1 MLKKYRFGLFL
12 ILMVFVLSSIT
23 WAANEKLFDLNFK
36 NADLKDLLNALA
48 AQGGVHFIYNEQESE
63 ISGIIT
69 IHLSK
74 MSFGEALSIIAKSNN
89 LVYTKE
95 KDNRVYHISQ
105 LDTSVLKVEYDQG
118 ALSVLSN
125 NARVAKLFE
134 QISQKSGV
142 SYVVDPELKKE
153 RISIF
158 FEKAPL
164 QDGIKTI
171 LLQANYDIQPV
182 GNITYIRR
190 GQSKLQF
197 RVEYENNQLTVDAK
211 DIPLNVLAK
220 DITEKS
226 GTTIISDQNANPNIT
241 IFFKNLSVSEGMNVI
256 CDTFNLQLSR
266 EGSVLRISRKSNNAR
281 IRYQDKLL
289 SADFDGVDVSE
300 ITNEISRVTGVTI
313 TLARDV
319 RGMIS
324 SHFKNLSLEKA
335 LSTIYE
341 PQGWSVE
348 RLSKNYRVFVN
359 TNAAQNIHVNYNADS
374 QLFDLEVQ
382 YAQLTPVLSEM
393 ARKADLNMVVMSS
406 VNWSLSNIRLREQT
420 IDQMLGYLLKG
431 TVFTYRLIDGTYV
444 IGDGMFPRPE
454 TSDFSAVKVYPIRY
468 IKADQLLNSLPP
480 IFPRQNFVIIQD
492 KNSIIVTAPQNIHAL
507 FSKYLDQVDI
517 EAVENKTE
525 VIRIKYMK
533 AEDVMKYIPA
543 SIPKNDIIV
552 VKEMNAITVTGPINL
567 VSQVKQYIDR
577 IDQPNPMIVFDVL
590 VVKIDNNNSL
600 EFGIKGSI
608 PTGSGSSL
616 LFDMIKGTVTPGS
629 ETTSTLDSIN
639 MMIRNG
645 KGKVLQNP
653 TITTLNGYPATFS
666 VTSSHT
672 TKIPTS
678 TTKNTTDNTETQ
690 TYTTKTSDSGL
701 SITITPWVS
710 VYDIITME
718 IKPTIN
724 EYSASDDPA
733 LPDTAKNETNT
744 TIRVKNKETIIISGL
759 RSSRKEKTINKVP
772 ILGSIPLLG
781 LLFRNTSTKDIQQ
794 EFVIIITPTLVYD
807 ELSKI
812 DADQRINNQYSEKI
826 LDELQNQKDK
836 GTNKKSDTKKTDNKK
851 DDKTKNT
858 ENKNQT
864 DAIDNKKDT
873 IDASKET
880 DGNKK

>member
-1 MLKKYRFGLFL
+1 MIKTCRFWLFL
-12 ILMVFVLSSIT
+12 ILLVFVMSSVT
-23 WAANEKLFDLNFK
+23 WAATEKLFNLNFK

-48 AQGGVHFIYNEQESE
+48 AEGGVHFIYDEQENE
-63 ISGIIT
+63 INGIVT

-74 MSFGEALSIIAKSNN
+74 VKFSEALSIIAKSNN

-105 LDTSVLKVEYDQG
+105 LDTSVLKVEFDQG

-134 QISQKSGV
+134 QISLKSGV

-153 RISIF
+153 RISIL
-158 FEKAPL
+158 FEKVPL
-164 QDGIKTI
+164 EDGIKTI
-171 LLQANYDIQPV
+171 LLQANYEAQPI

-190 GQSKLQF
+190 GQSKLKF
-197 RVEYENNQLTVDAK
+197 RAEYQNDLLTIDAK

-220 DITEKS
+220 EITEKS
-226 GTTIISDQNANPNIT
+226 GITIITDQNANPNVT

-256 CDTFNLQLSR
+256 CDTYNLQLSR
-266 EGSVLRISRKSNNAR
+266 EGSVMRISRKSNNAR
-281 IRYQDKLL
+281 IRYHDRLL
-289 SADFDGVDVSE
+289 SADFDGVDVNE

-324 SHFKNLSLEKA
+324 SHFKNLPLDKA

-359 TNAAQNIHVNYNADS
+359 TNANQNIHVNYNAES
-374 QLFDLEVQ
+374 KLFDLEVQ

-406 VNWSLSNIRLREQT
+406 VNWSLSNIRLRDQT
-420 IDQMLGYLLKG
+420 IDQILNYLLKG
-431 TVFTYRLIDGTYV
+431 TVFTYSFTDGTYV

-454 TSDFSAVKVYPIRY
+454 TSDFSAVKIYPIKY

-492 KNSIIVTAPQNIHAL
+492 KNSIIVTAPVKIHTL

-517 EAVENKTE
+517 EAIENRTE

-543 SIPKNDIIV
+543 SIPKNDVVV
-552 VKEMNAITVTGPINL
+552 VKEMNAITVTGPVNL
-567 VSQVKQYIDR
+567 IKQVKQYLEK

-590 VVKIDNNNSL
+590 VVKVDSSNGFDFGMAGTIPVGPGNIFIDTIGGKTEIGTAS
-600 EFGIKGSI
+600 
-608 PTGSGSSL
+608 SGALSA
-616 LFDMIKGTVTPGS
+616 
-629 ETTSTLDSIN
+629 IN
-639 MMIRNG
+639 MMINNG
-645 KGKVLQNP
+645 KGKVIQNP
-653 TITTLNGYPATFS
+653 TIAALNGYPASFS
-666 VTSSHT
+666 VTST
-672 TKIPTS
+672 RTS
-678 TTKNTTDNTETQ
+678 LLTATETKDASNNITK
-690 TYTTKTSDSGL
+690 TYTSKTSDSGL
-701 SITITPWVS
+701 TLTITPWVS
-710 VYDIITME
+710 VNDIITME
-718 IKPTIN
+718 IKPTIK
-724 EYSASDDPA
+724 EYSSASSESGV
-733 LPDTAKNETNT
+733 PDTSNNETNT

-759 RSSRKEKTINKVP
+759 RSVRKEKTVKKIP
-772 ILGSIPLLG
+772 ILGDIPLLG
-781 LLFRNTSTKDIQQ
+781 SIFRSTKTSDVDQ

-807 ELSKI
+807 ELSKKEV
-812 DADQRINNQYSEKI
+812 DNRINNHYSGKI
-826 LDELQNQKDK
+826 LDELQNQKDR
-836 GTNKKSDTKKTDNKK
+836 GQNKNPDTEKINKK
-851 DDKTKNT
+851 DSKTPNT
-858 ENKNQT
+858 DNTNHT
-864 DAIDNKKDT
+864 DAIENKKKD
-873 IDASKET
+873 IDPSKKTNSE
-880 DGNKK
+880 